1 MVNVSYV
8 SGVHF
13 LFVFHKFAAHIIPSM
28 KELIL
33 ISVSGK
39 DKPGLTSSIT
49 GILARYKVN
58 ILDIGQAVIHDEL
71 SLGILIE
78 VPAESESSPVLRDVL
93 FRAYELGVN
102 MRFTPISESD
112 YSHWVSLQGK
122 ERFIITL
129 LGRKITAEQ
138 LSHVSRIISGNRL
151 NIDSIKR
158 LSGRVP
164 LEKSANQTRSC
175 IELSVR
181 GTPDDA
187 GKMRADFV
195 YVTRELGI
203 DIAFQFDNMYR
214 RNRRM
219 VAFDMDS
226 TLIQAEVIDELAKA
240 AGAGEEVARITE
252 EAMGGRIDFKES
264 FARRI
269 ALLKGLEERHL
280 REIAERLPLTEGTE
294 HLIRTLRHI
303 GYKTAIISG
312 GFRYFGEY
320 LQKKLGI
327 DYVFANELE
336 IVDGLVTGRV
346 TGDVIDGARKAEILQ
361 ELAVTEGISLE
372 QIIAV
377 GDGANDLPMLGIAG
391 LGIAFHAKPLVKE
404 KAGHSISSLGLDS
417 ILYLLG
423 MRGRDTGFVFQNT
436 VQA

>member
-1 MVNVSYV
+1 
-8 SGVHF
+8 
-13 LFVFHKFAAHIIPSM
+13 M
-28 KELIL
+28 KELVL
-33 ISVSGK
+33 INISGK
-39 DKPGLTSSIT
+39 DKPGLTSSLT
-49 GILARYKVN
+49 GILAKYKVN

-71 SLGILIE
+71 SLGILVE

-102 MRFTPISESD
+102 MRFSPISEGD
-112 YSHWVSLQGK
+112 YEHWVSLQGR
-122 ERFIITL
+122 ERFIVTL
-129 LGRKITAEQ
+129 LGPKITAQQ
-138 LSHVSRIISGNRL
+138 LSSVSRIVTGNRL

-164 LEKSANQTRSC
+164 LVKSGSQTRSC

-181 GTPDDA
+181 GTPEDA

-195 YVTRELGI
+195 NVTRDLGI

-240 AGAGEEVARITE
+240 AGVGEQVAGITE
-252 EAMGGRIDFKES
+252 MAMAGRIDFRES
-264 FARRI
+264 FTQRVG
-269 ALLKGLEERHL
+269 LLKGLEEKHL
-280 REIAERLPLTEGTE
+280 KEIAERLPITDGTE
-294 HLIRTLRHI
+294 HLIKTLRHI

-312 GFRYFGEY
+312 GFRYFGDY
-320 LQKKLGI
+320 LQNKLGI
-327 DYVFANELE
+327 DYVYANELE
-336 IVDGLVTGRV
+336 IYDGRVTGRV
-346 TGDVIDGARKAEILQ
+346 TGDVIDGERKAGILR
-361 ELAVTEGISLE
+361 ELAHKEGISLE
-372 QIIAV
+372 QVIAV

-391 LGIAFHAKPLVKE
+391 LGIAFHAKPVVKE

-423 MRGRDTGFVFQNT
+423 MRDRDTGFIKT
-436 VQA
+436 GDLP